1 MLVYLN
7 MQITPFPENPTPHD
21 YTGLH
26 GIEQLHLQSLG
37 QLQLLFD
44 PDIVVQ
50 LFFNSLKG
58 TIRLV
63 RVLDDKLSLKLILE
77 LPNEFCE
84 KIEWDHWSMEAME
97 QYDTHQGLGWLVP

>member
-1 MLVYLN
+1 VLGLQKFRPFEMLVYFN
-7 MQITPFPENPTPHD
+7 VQVTSFPENPTPHD

-26 GIEQLHLQSLG
+26 GIEELHLQSLS
-37 QLQLLFD
+37 QRQLLFD

-50 LFFNSLKG
+50 LFLNTLKG

-84 KIEWDHWSMEAME
+84 RIE
-97 QYDTHQGLGWLVP
+97 

>member
-1 MLVYLN
+1 
-7 MQITPFPENPTPHD
+7 MQITPFPENSTPHH
-21 YTGLH
+21 YAGLY
-26 GIEQLHLQSLG
+26 GIEELHLQSLG

-50 LFFNSLKG
+50 LFFNTLKE

-63 RVLDDKLSLKLILE
+63 RVPDDKLSLKLILE

-84 KIEWDHWSMEAME
+84 KI
-97 QYDTHQGLGWLVP
+97 Q

>member
-1 MLVYLN
+1 MLVYFN
-7 MQITPFPENPTPHD
+7 VQVTSFPENPTPHD

-26 GIEQLHLQSLG
+26 GIEELHLQSLS
-37 QLQLLFD
+37 QRQLLFD

-50 LFFNSLKG
+50 LFFNTLKG

-84 KIEWDHWSMEAME
+84 RIEWDRW
-97 QYDTHQGLGWLVP
+97 

>member
-1 MLVYLN
+1 MLVYFN
-7 MQITPFPENPTPHD
+7 IQIIPFLENPTPRD
-21 YTGLH
+21 YAGLH
-26 GIEQLHLQSLG
+26 GIEELHLQSLS
-37 QLQLLFD
+37 QRQLLFD

-50 LFFNSLKG
+50 LFFNTLKG

-84 KIEWDHWSMEAME
+84 KIE
-97 QYDTHQGLGWLVP
+97 